1 MFKLALS
8 AGHYYYTLG
17 KRCDKRFDR
26 NETREWVLN
35 DRICDKIENKL
46 KAYDGIEILRLDDT
60 TGQKGISLKARSDAS
75 NKWGADHYLAIHH
88 NGGIKGGSGGGVV
101 SYTYT
106 KPAAEE
112 KEWQKAYYDAIIAE
126 TGLKGNRATPLAT
139 ANLHECREPKAS
151 AILLECGFMDSKT
164 DVPIILTEKFAEGV
178 AKACVDVIVKKAKLK
193 LKKEETE
200 AKKEEK
206 ETKKEETVATNTDY
220 LTYTVKKGDSLW
232 KIAKSLLGNG
242 SKYTE
247 IASLNNI
254 KDNFIYAGQVLKIPS
269 KKANNSKIAAG
280 STVVLKA
287 GAKTYTGGNLAS
299 FVYKRKHIVK
309 ELKNDRA
316 VITYNGTVVAAV
328 NVKDLTLA

>member
-17 KRCDKRFDR
+17 KRCDEKLDKNR
-26 NETREWVLN
+26 TREWVLN

-46 KAYDGIEILRLDDT
+46 NAYDGIEILRVDDT

-88 NGGIKGGSGGGVV
+88 NAGINGGSGGGVV

-106 KPAAEE
+106 KPSTEE
-112 KEWQKAYYDAIIAE
+112 KEWQKAYYDAIIKK
-126 TGLKGNRATPLAT
+126 TGLKGNRATPLAK
-139 ANLHECREPKAS
+139 ANLHECREPKAD

-178 AKACVDVIVKKAKLK
+178 ASACVEVIVKKAKLK
-193 LKKEETE
+193 LKTETE
-200 AKKEEK
+200 VKVEEK
-206 ETKKEETVATNTDY
+206 STAY
-220 LTYTVKKGDSLW
+220 ITYTVKKGDTLW
-232 KIAKSLLGNG
+232 NLAKTYLGKG
-242 SKYTE
+242 AKYTE
-247 IASLNNI
+247 ITALNGITGI
-254 KDNFIYAGQVLKIPS
+254 KVGQTIKIPT
-269 KKANNSKIAAG
+269 KKAIASKVEKG

-316 VITYNGTVVAAV
+316 VITYNKVVVAAV

>member
-17 KRCDKRFDR
+17 KRCDYRIDK

-60 TGQKGISLKARSDAS
+60 TGKKGISLKARSDAS
-75 NKWGADHYLAIHH
+75 NKWGADLYLAIHH
-88 NGGIKGGSGGGVV
+88 NAAKSLFSGGGV
-101 SYTYT
+101 SAHIYK
-106 KPAAEE
+106 KPTDEE
-112 KEWQKAYYDAIIAE
+112 IEWQKLFYDAVIEE
-126 TGLKGNRATPLAT
+126 TGLKGNRATPLVRG
-139 ANLHECREPKAS
+139 NLHENREPKAAS
-151 AILLECGFMDSKT
+151 VLLECGFMNST
-164 DVPIILTEKFAEGV
+164 VDVPIILTEDFAEGV
-178 AKACVDVIVKKAKLK
+178 AKACVEVIVKKAKLK
-193 LKKEETE
+193 PRKDENKVTKQET
-200 AKKEEK
+200 
-206 ETKKEETVATNTDY
+206 TIGY
-220 LTYTVKKGDSLW
+220 ITYTVKKGDSLW

-247 IASLNNI
+247 IAAINEI

-269 KKANNSKIAAG
+269 KKANNGKVKVG
-280 STVVLKA
+280 DKVTLKA

-299 FVYKRKHIVK
+299 YVYKRKHIVK